1 MITLCP
7 YSLKP
12 LVDLPAEELSDEHI
26 IPHALGGPNS
36 LVLRA
41 ERSSNSKFGETVDS
55 DLVHDGMLRF
65 VAATQGVR
73 SLSCIPTV
81 FCLLRQ
87 RPLVGRGTRRDG
99 LASHLRLNNGRFEPF
114 NPSVDVFQRIGIHR

>member
-1 MITLCP
+1 MTFPRNLT
-7 YSLKP
+7 
-12 LVDLPAEELSDEHI
+12 
-26 IPHALGGPNS
+26 NN
-36 LVLRA
+36 
-41 ERSSNSKFGETVDS
+41 SSNC
-55 DLVHDGMLRF
+55 DGKIRPIAQPARR
-65 VAATQGVR
+65 VSGR
-73 SLSCIPTV
+73 ICLSCIPTV